1 MQIKAFFHEQTWTL
15 TYLVFD
21 PVSKDAVVI
30 DSVMDFDPVSWKTYT
45 RFADEI
51 DRFVREHG
59 LTVHWLMDTHAHADH
74 LTGMGVLKERWGA
87 KTAMGA
93 ATITVQEVFSE
104 LFDLGPEFKAD
115 GSQWDRLL
123 ADGDRLQA
131 GTVTVT
137 ALATPGHTP
146 ACTSY
151 LIEDM
156 VFTGDALFMPDFGTG
171 RCDFPKGDARTLYR
185 SVTRKLYS
193 LPDDTRVFVGH
204 DYQPGGRELRY
215 QTTIGESKTH
225 NTHLTEKTPE
235 EAYVEFRTGRDKK
248 LPPPKLIFQS
258 LQVNINGGILPEPK
272 ANGLRYLKIPLG
284 VF

>member
-1 MQIKAFFHEQTWTL
+1 MQIKAFFHEQTCTL

-21 PVSKDAVVI
+21 PASKDAVVI
-30 DSVMDFDPVSWKTYT
+30 DSVMDFDSVSWKPYT
-45 RFADEI
+45 HFADEI
-51 DRFVREHG
+51 GHFVREHG
-59 LTVHWLMDTHAHADH
+59 LTVHWLMDTHTHADH
-74 LTGMGVLKERWGA
+74 MTGMGLLKERWGA

-93 ATITVQEVFSE
+93 ATTTVQEVFSE
-104 LFDLGPEFKAD
+104 LFNLGPDFKPD

-123 ADGDRLQA
+123 ADGDRLIA

-146 ACTSY
+146 DCTSY

-156 VFTGDALFMPDFGTG
+156 VFTGDTLFMPDFGTG

-204 DYQPGGRELRY
+204 DYQLGGRELRDH
-215 QTTIGESKTH
+215 TTISESKAH
-225 NTHLTEKTPE
+225 NTHLTEETSE
-235 EAYVEFRTGRDKK
+235 EAYVKFRTGRDKT

-258 LQVNINGGILPEPK
+258 LLVNINGGMLPEPE

-284 VF
+284 VL

>member
-1 MQIKAFFHEQTWTL
+1 MQIKAFFHKQTCTL

-21 PVSKDAVVI
+21 PASKDAVVI
-30 DSVMDFDPVSWKTYT
+30 DSVMDFDAVSWKPYT

-74 LTGMGVLKERWGA
+74 LTGMGLLKERWGA

-93 ATITVQEVFSE
+93 ATTSVQEVFSE
-104 LFDLGPEFKAD
+104 LFNLGPEFKAD

-123 ADGDRLQA
+123 ADGDRLRA

-137 ALATPGHTP
+137 AIATPGHTP

-215 QTTIGESKTH
+215 HTTIGESKAH
-225 NTHLTEKTPE
+225 NTHLTEKTSE
-235 EAYVEFRTGRDKK
+235 EAYVKFRTGRDKI

-258 LQVNINGGILPEPK
+258 LLVNINGGMLPEPE